1 MNEVVL
7 VGRLTRDP
15 ELRYTTNSQ
24 MPVCTFTLAVDR
36 PVSRDRQNNGPSA
49 DFIRITVFGRQA
61 ENCSRYLQ
69 KGREAAVQGRIQ
81 TGSYQ
86 NRDGQTVYTTDVVA
100 NRVEFIGGRGQGGQ
114 NSYADR
120 GGDYRQQSSQGSGYG
135 QPSQGSGYSQPSYSE
150 IPEGFETID
159 EDDVPF

>member
-7 VGRLTRDP
+7 LGRLTRDP

-36 PVSRDRQNNGPSA
+36 PVSRDRQNNGPTA

-61 ENCSRYLQ
+61 ENCSKYLQ

-100 NRVEFIGGRGQGGQ
+100 NRVEFVGGRGQSSNQ
-114 NSYADR
+114 NSYSDR
-120 GGDYRQQSSQGSGYG
+120 GGDYRQQPAQGSGYV
-135 QPSQGSGYSQPSYSE
+135 QPSYSE